1 MSAIITFLISDPI
14 RYRVLDFRARTR
26 EGSRI

>member
-1 MSAIITFLISDPI
+1 VNRELKED
-14 RYRVLDFRARTR
+14 RWRGRTR